1 MPRQSKNT
9 ASSDRAQRV
18 AQLQRQA
25 KTRDRRS
32 LSAIWIG
39 LSLVL
44 ALIAGLVTWAIVSN
58 EPVDLGAVEVYDD
71 PEDPADDLERTHVET
86 AVPYEQQPAVGGPHH
101 QAWWTCGTYEEQVPD
116 HHAVHSLEHGAV
128 SLTYQPGIADDQLD
142 ELRDLA
148 DQDFVLLSPYEG
160 QEAPVMATAWGH
172 QMSVDS
178 ADDPRVAEFVR
189 EYRQGPQTPEPGV
202 TCDGGTTTDLLGG

>member
-25 KTRDRRS
+25 KAKERRS
-32 LSAIWIG
+32 LSGIWIA
-39 LSLVL
+39 L
-44 ALIAGLVTWAIVSN
+44 ALVVALIVGLVAWAIVTYR
-58 EPVDLGAVEVYDD
+58 PPDLGAVQVYDD
-71 PEDPADDLERTHVET
+71 PEDPADDLGRTHVET
-86 AVPYEQQPAVGGPHH
+86 AVPYEQQPPVGGDHNE
-101 QAWWTCGTYEEQVPD
+101 AWWTCGTYEEQVPD

-128 SLTYQPGIADDQLD
+128 WVTYQPGIDEAQIE
-142 ELRDLA
+142 ELRDVA

-160 QEAPVMATAWGH
+160 QEFPVMATAWGH
-172 QMSVDS
+172 QLGVDE
-178 ADDPRVAEFVR
+178 ADDERIEEFIR
-189 EYRQGPQTPEPGV
+189 QYRQGPQTPELGA